1 MDHRLSS
8 NKGNKKVL
16 WKYTISNIKG
26 EAFSEDG
33 TPELGSKI
41 CRPGRVGSC
50 SNVQSG
56 EQKLDFIHSTSI
68 YEDPWYSMTKYL
80 LETFISI

>member
-41 CRPGRVGSC
+41 CRPRRVRSC

-56 EQKLDFIHSTSI
+56 EQKLLSFIQPLFMKIHGIPCQNT
-68 YEDPWYSMTKYL
+68 Y
-80 LETFISI
+80 